1 MAKAAYFCHHEGVG
15 GAAQIVKG
23 TLSDSEAESKLAK
36 QLKKKGSTG
45 VPEAEAYMAKVKL
58 RGLAAYKKWLFD
70 YIDSKI
76 TPMFFACDPDK
87 LAPPRSMAEVSLS
100 MSKNEGK

>member
-45 VPEAEAYMAKVKL
+45 VPEAEAYMAK
-58 RGLAAYKKWLFD
+58 
-70 YIDSKI
+70 
-76 TPMFFACDPDK
+76 
-87 LAPPRSMAEVSLS
+87 
-100 MSKNEGK
+100 